1 MQPPGW
7 GGSEPPMVCWV
18 SRGAWGALCAP
29 WERAAGWE
37 PWLIPSPEH
46 GTSLPSAHG
55 GAMRGQSDARAEPAP
70 CRALHG
76 DFCFLIHFYCTKQS

>member
-37 PWLIPSPEH
+37 PRLIPSPEH

-55 GAMRGQSDARAEPAP
+55 GAMRGQSLHRAGLFMGIFA
-70 CRALHG
+70 
-76 DFCFLIHFYCTKQS
+76 F